1 VASNVSSVDCIV
13 IDDYMTLLEEL
24 DTSEVVYCLNA
35 ESKGCVIGIILMDGV
50 YIYEVDENG
59 EKINE
64 IKHFF
69 KKNKGE

>member
-1 VASNVSSVDCIV
+1 
-13 IDDYMTLLEEL
+13 
-24 DTSEVVYCLNA
+24 
-35 ESKGCVIGIILMDGV
+35 MDGV

-69 KKNKGE
+69 KKDNKKDNKGE